1 MKDKE
6 LEQFGE
12 DLLESVR
19 RMKKGC
25 AGRVTRVEVTTAT
38 QARQRMALSQT
49 EFAALLGVSRRTLQ
63 EWEQGRRE
71 PTGAALT
78 LLKIAARHPEALRD
92 LA

>member
-19 RMKKGC
+19 QMKKGC